1 MSRLAIIALIAHLS
15 APGLADAGVLPFTPK
30 TVTLA
35 NGLRLVMV
43 PYDSPGLIAYYSLVR
58 TGSRD
63 EVEKGVT
70 GFAHFFEHMMFRG
83 TDRYPPEK
91 VQQLLKKAG
100 ADQNGFTT
108 DDFTCYTFLG
118 SNAYLEELLD
128 YESDRFQ
135 NLKYS
140 ELDFKTESGAVAGEY
155 RKSSSSPYLPLI
167 EKLRASVFK
176 KHTYGHTTMG
186 YWKDIQDMPNQ
197 YQYSLEFFDRFY
209 TPDNVVLIAV
219 GDFDPA
225 VLEGLVKTKY
235 SGWKKKRA
243 VTKVQAEPP
252 QKKEIRTGVSF
263 PSKTLP
269 MLSMSWR
276 APAANFDSLETAT
289 NVILF
294 ELIFG
299 KTSPLYTELVLEKQT
314 VQSFDDWV
322 WVPHRDPYLFHVV
335 ATVTKEEN
343 LAKVEERVMAEVA
356 LLAKK
361 PIDEKRL
368 ADVKSHVRYGLLLD
382 LDTPDSIAV
391 LLAAF
396 IAPTGKVDG
405 LERLIASVEKL
416 KPKDVQA
423 YARKYLKESNRSIV
437 TLVTKEDAR

>member
-1 MSRLAIIALIAHLS
+1 MSRLATIALFAVWMV
-15 APGLADAGVLPFTPK
+15 PGTSEAGVLPFTPK
-30 TVTLA
+30 TVTLS

-43 PYDSPGLIAYYSLVR
+43 PYDSPGLIAYYSVVR

-63 EVEKGVT
+63 EVERGVT

-83 TDRYPPEK
+83 TERHPPDK
-91 VQQLLKKAG
+91 VQALLKKAG

-118 SNAYLEELLD
+118 SNQYLEELVD

-135 NLKYS
+135 NLRYS
-140 ELDFKTESGAVAGEY
+140 EQAFKTEAGAVAGEY
-155 RKSSSSPYLPLI
+155 RKNSSGQYLPLI
-167 EKLRASVFK
+167 EKLRQAVFT

-197 YQYSLEFFDRFY
+197 YQYSLKFFDRFY

-219 GDFDPA
+219 GDFEPA
-225 VLEGLVKTKY
+225 KLEELVKRYYTP
-235 SGWKKKRA
+235 WKRKRA
-243 VTKVQAEPP
+243 TTKTHAEPP
-252 QKKEIRTGVSF
+252 QKKEVRTSVEF
-263 PSKTLP
+263 PSRTLP

-276 APAANFDSLETAT
+276 APAANFGSVETAA

-294 ELIFG
+294 ELLFG
-299 KTSPLYTELVLEKQT
+299 KTAPLYTELVLEKQS

-322 WVPHRDPYLFHVV
+322 FLPHRDPYLFHVV

-343 LAKVEERVMAEVA
+343 LRAVEDRVMREVEE
-356 LLAKK
+356 LAKK
-361 PIDEKRL
+361 PLDEQRL
-368 ADVKSHVRYGLLLD
+368 ADVKSKVRYGLLLD
-382 LDTPDSIAV
+382 MNAPDSIAFA
-391 LLAAF
+391 LAAF
-396 IAPTGKVDG
+396 VAPTGKVDG

-423 YARKYLKESNRSIV
+423 YAKKYLTQNNRSV
-437 TLVTKEDAR
+437 LTLMTKEGAR